1 MGFQTYMQGQEPER
15 FRDNPQYNQNQPYS
29 SNNPEVI
36 SLEDVKEL
44 TLEDYGLTPAGVKA
58 YMFGMEVIDPKTGE
72 EMPDEFYVHAIE
84 GAISLAEQNLD
95 IAIFP
100 RVESEYHDYREQEFS
115 NNMHLRVYRRPII
128 QLEEFVIEM
137 NGRPVFNIPPQ
148 GWKVYHLEG
157 HLAVSFGY
165 MGMSR
170 GMTDSMGQA
179 ISYMNHPLASNGGGY
194 GRTSA
199 PQMIRV
205 NYLAGL
211 LPRENAAYNRK
222 WEAPATLEKYVLK
235 IATREIVQMWGKLL
249 VEPGSAGG
257 TLSMDGITE
266 TRRTTASAMY
276 SAISA
281 ELSQLDDEINTLESG
296 LHSYFGKNKMISV

>member
-15 FRDNPQYNQNQPYS
+15 FRDRPDYNPNDPYS

-36 SLEDVKEL
+36 KLEDALNL
-44 TLEDYGLTPAGVKA
+44 TLEDYGLTPESIKA
-58 YMFGMEVIDPKTGE
+58 YMFGLEVVDPRTGE
-72 EMPDEFYVHAIE
+72 EMPDEFYTHAIE
-84 GAISLAEQNLD
+84 GALSSAEQNLD

-100 RVESEYHDYREQEFS
+100 RIEDEYHDYREQEFS
-115 NNMHLRVYRRPII
+115 ANMHLHVHRRPII

-137 NGRPVFNIPPQ
+137 NGRTVFNLPPQ

-157 HLAVSFGY
+157 HLAVTFGY
-165 MGMSR
+165 TGMSQ
-170 GMTDSMGQA
+170 GMTQSMGQA
-179 ISYMNHPLASNGGGY
+179 MSMMNHPMASNGGY

-205 NYLAGL
+205 RYLAGL

-235 IATREIVQMWGKLL
+235 MATREIMQMWGKLL
-249 VEPGSAGG
+249 VPPGSAGG
-257 TLSMDGITE
+257 TLTMDGITE

-276 SAISA
+276 TAVSA
-281 ELSQLDDEINTLESG
+281 ELNQIDSEIKTLEKS
-296 LHSYFGKNKMISV
+296 LRSYFGSNRMISV

>member
-1 MGFQTYMQGQEPER
+1 MGFQTYPQGREPER
-15 FRDNPQYNQNQPYS
+15 YRNNPNYSQNEPYT
-29 SNNPEVI
+29 SNNPKVI
-36 SLEDVKEL
+36 DLEEAMQL
-44 TLEDYGLTPAGVKA
+44 TLEDYGFTPESIKA
-58 YMFGMEVIDPKTGE
+58 YMFGLVVEDPKTGE
-72 EMPDEFYVHAIE
+72 EMPDEFYEHAIE
-84 GAISLAEQNLD
+84 GALSAAEQNLD

-100 RVESEYHDYREQEFS
+100 RIEEEYHDYREQEFQS
-115 NNMHLRVYRRPII
+115 YMHLRVHRRPII

-137 NGRPVFNIPPQ
+137 NGRTMFNLPPQ

-165 MGMSR
+165 MGMSQ
-170 GMTDSMGQA
+170 GMSQGMGQA
-179 ISYMNHPLASNGGGY
+179 ISYMNHPMTNAGGY

-205 NYLAGL
+205 KYLAGL
-211 LPRENAAYNRK
+211 LPRENAAFARK

-235 IATREIVQMWGKLL
+235 IATREIMQLWGKLL

-257 TLSMDGITE
+257 TLTMDGITE

-276 SAISA
+276 SAVSA
-281 ELSQLDDEINTLESG
+281 ELNQIDQEINSLEKS
-296 LHSYFGKNKMISV
+296 LRSYFGSNKMISV